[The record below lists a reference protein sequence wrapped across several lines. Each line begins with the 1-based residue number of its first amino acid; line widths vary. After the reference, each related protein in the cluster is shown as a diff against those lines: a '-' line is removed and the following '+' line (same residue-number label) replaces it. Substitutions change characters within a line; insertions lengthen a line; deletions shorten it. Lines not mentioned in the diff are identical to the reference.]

1 MSDYGIEEPGQRQ
14 VIARSWWLAAELTRR
29 HPELLVYEMH
39 PGGGMYDVLALLG
52 PPYMENPTRI
62 MLNRAG
68 SIQVHV
74 GNQMQAIST
83 WREQLLSADPR
94 DVLER
99 IERAAGLPSVKKAAP
114 STQRVLAYRF
124 VSQVLTITA
133 GDRHAWDVR
142 NEFDDNSGDWFD
154 QVESLRGYLQRF
166 PLAQADARMSPQ
178 VGLWSEPESHFWAIL
193 RDDIP
198 VALVSIE
205 GGLYVGSNQYDL
217 MREYKRADRKVLPI
231 VVHALGHVL
240 P

>member
-1 MSDYGIEEPGQRQ
+1 
-14 VIARSWWLAAELTRR
+14 
-29 HPELLVYEMH
+29 
-39 PGGGMYDVLALLG
+39 MYDVLALLSQ
-52 PPYMENPTRI
+52 PYMENPTRI

-68 SIQVHV
+68 SIQVHT
-74 GNQMQAIST
+74 GDEMQVIGT
-83 WREQLLSADPR
+83 WHDQLLSADPR

-166 PLAQADARMSPQ
+166 PLAQADARVSAQ
-178 VGLWSEPESHFWAIL
+178 VGLWGEPESHFWAIL
-193 RDDIP
+193 RDDTP
-198 VALVSIE
+198 LALVSIE
-205 GGLYVGSNQYDL
+205 GRLYVGNKKYDL
-217 MREYKRADRKVLPI
+217 MQEYKRAERKILPI
-231 VVHALGHVL
+231 VVNALGHVL